1 MLLSDELLG
10 ISDRKF
16 EQWMAWFH
24 VVALLVMS
32 LNIWNDTLSLSGK
45 FVIAAASSCSTDW
58 CCWFN
63 QRQWIDAWAA
73 KLLSWL
79 LTLSF
84 VNYVQSSL
92 RWCNYRSGSLMFQNL
107 RNINGNCC
115 GLLKWGVFDSPS
127 CSIKSFFFR
136 LHSQHVITEKLIV
149 LIIFTVCNQK
159 MIWNM
164 LDGLCWCC
172 LEMEIF
178 PSESCCAV

>member
-1 MLLSDELLG
+1 MLLSDDLLG

-32 LNIWNDTLSLSGK
+32 FNIWNDTLSLSGK
-45 FVIAAASSCSTDW
+45 FVIAAASSYSTDW

-79 LTLSF
+79 LKLSF
-84 VNYVQSSL
+84 VNCVQSSL
-92 RWCNYRSGSLMFQNL
+92 RRCNYRSGSLMFQNL

-127 CSIKSFFFR
+127 CSIRSVF
-136 LHSQHVITEKLIV
+136 QIA
-149 LIIFTVCNQK
+149 FTASDNRKADCFDNIHC
-159 MIWNM
+159 M
-164 LDGLCWCC
+164 
-172 LEMEIF
+172 
-178 PSESCCAV
+178 